1 MSTKNNQQEKWI
13 RELFLLFYLGFFAV
27 SFFKHLLPG
36 IHALTILSKGAEAI
50 CAPGMIFAA
59 GCLMGMAK
67 IADSDFQK
75 KTLNKALFS
84 LLCFYFIGFS
94 TEVVLKHRA
103 IFATIKDLLAM
114 LRIPNICGI
123 FLTLS
128 VLFLICAFFWNS
140 IEKCLDKPVILILA
154 CLVGFLCTFIP
165 EGIFGY
171 APVGVLIGGDR
182 LACIPIAFY
191 LFVFFTG
198 VALGKGKIQSLTGK
212 KMMIGT
218 AAALILG
225 VIFVALGQKTAG
237 LVLLGSGC
245 VWFCLIVSRFLLPL
259 YSKCEEL
266 ALNLWEKL
274 LIFCTSINKKRETN
288 RKLEIFLYY
297 MGYTI
302 LFFIVACFIFVPYVE
317 SHKTLIWSVD
327 GLGQYVPKIYR
338 FMSYVPSIL
347 SDLLHGNLDFAQY
360 DFTSGLGSTVA
371 ISYDPIYWLY
381 LFFKP
386 SQIEAVYSLTIV
398 LRFYLAGASISA
410 LLLYFKKSPYVTYT
424 ASMVYAFSGYALY
437 AGTRHGQFLTPL
449 ILLPVMVIAMEQL
462 ITKRKWYLMT
472 IMTALSLLCSYYFLY
487 MNTIAL
493 GIYFVARILCT
504 KEYRNFKTFF
514 TRGLIIVGSYI
525 LGASIGIISIF
536 TSFGSYMGS
545 SRSGGS
551 KLSSILTTTP
561 LFYRPEW
568 ISDSFISFISDS
580 FTPGLWLKLGF
591 APIALLA
598 IVLLFTRKNKKELK
612 PIFILFTLFCFF
624 PIFGFIFSGF
634 SSVNNRWCY
643 IYALIVAFVLAENME
658 HMTKLTAREIKI
670 MLGITGLYAG
680 IIFFSTKYR
689 TDKVFGVFGLL
700 MLTMVVILVLNYENM
715 KIPKQIGKIALFGVT
730 IFSIVLNANL
740 FITAKSDTGSHLD
753 TYVDFGKSL
762 SSMSNT
768 ALKYLD
774 EVTDG
779 NEEDGFYRSTNLKT
793 FGNARSSSLIYGY
806 NDISTFTSTLNGG
819 IVNYNRAMGNCDW
832 NIVSIYSYNFRT
844 YMHELASV
852 RYLGA
857 DSTVKAPL
865 PYGYKKVYE
874 KENKKKTYSI
884 YENEYALPLGYTY
897 SSVMSEAEAENYSA
911 AEKQELTMLTAIVDE
926 DSLQDNEKIGITSA
940 DQLPLTAKS
949 LEITDM
955 KLKGVTMDKD
965 TLTVD
970 GAGSSITFTFKGEP
984 NAETYLS
991 LKGDIEAPKDAAEH
1005 FLKTRVKTDDVSYL
1019 YKFRVDSYST
1029 GQEEF
1034 LFNLGYHEDGI
1045 NTCTLK
1051 FLSDGVLKF
1060 EDISIYSQSMD
1071 TYADR
1076 VGALQ
1081 ENVLENVKTEKNT
1094 VTGDI
1099 TLDEDKMLVITLPY
1113 QSGWTA
1119 WVDGEKV
1126 ELQQVNYQYMG
1137 LNLKA
1142 GNHTIRLHYQL
1153 PGLKL
1158 AFLITGGGIGVFILI
1173 IIFNTVRKRKQRVSH
1188 KS

>member
-1 MSTKNNQQEKWI
+1 MSTNTNQQKKWI
-13 RELFLLFYLGFFAV
+13 RELFLLFYLGFFAIC
-27 SFFKHLLPG
+27 FFNRLLPEVQ
-36 IHALTILSKGAEAI
+36 ALTLLSKIAEAI

-59 GCLMGMAK
+59 GCLMGMANPS
-67 IADSDFQK
+67 DSDLQK
-75 KTLNKALFS
+75 NTLKRALFS

-94 TEVVLKHRA
+94 TEVLIKHRA
-103 IFATIKDLLAM
+103 IFATIKDLLAL
-114 LRIPNICGI
+114 LRIPNICSI

-128 VLFLICAFFWNS
+128 VLFLICGLFRNY
-140 IEKCLDKPVILILA
+140 IEKCTDKPAWLILICLA
-154 CLVGFLCTFIP
+154 GFLCTFIP
-165 EGIFGY
+165 EGILGY
-171 APVGVLIGGDR
+171 GPVGVLIGGDR
-182 LACIPIAFY
+182 LDCIPIAFY
-191 LFVFFTG
+191 LFIFFTG
-198 VALGKGKIQSLTGK
+198 MAFGKGTFPALTDK
-212 KMMIGT
+212 RLVIGT
-218 AAALILG
+218 AATLILG
-225 VIFVALGQKTAG
+225 AAFLALGQKTAG

-245 VWFCLIVSRFLLPL
+245 VWFCLIISRFLLPI
-259 YSKCEEL
+259 YNKWEEWTVNVWKKGL
-266 ALNLWEKL
+266 S
-274 LIFCTSINKKRETN
+274 FCQAVYEQQRTN
-288 RKLEIFLYY
+288 RRLEIFLYY
-297 MGYTI
+297 VGYTV
-302 LFFIVACFIFVPYVE
+302 LFVIVACFIFVPYVE

-360 DFTSGLGSTVA
+360 DFTSGLGATVA

-410 LLLYFKKSPYVTYT
+410 LLLYFKKSPYVIYT
-424 ASMVYAFSGYALY
+424 ASMVYTFSGYALY

-449 ILLPVMVIAMEQL
+449 ILLPVLVAAMERL
-462 ITKRKWYLMT
+462 ITGRKWYLLT
-472 IMTALSLLCSYYFLY
+472 ILTGLSLLCSYYFLY

-504 KEYRNFKTFF
+504 KKYRNFKTFF

-525 LGASIGIISIF
+525 LGVSIGIISIF

-568 ISDSFISFISDS
+568 IADSFISFISDS

-591 APIALLA
+591 APLALLA

-643 IYALIVAFVLAENME
+643 IYALVVAFVLAENMD
-658 HMTKLTAREIKI
+658 HMTKLTAKEIRI
-670 MLGITGLYAG
+670 MLGIIALYAG

-715 KIPKQIGKIALFGVT
+715 KIPKRVGKIALFGVT
-730 IFSIVLNANL
+730 IFSIILNANL
-740 FITAKSDTGSHLD
+740 FITSKSDTGSHLD

-762 SSMSNT
+762 SDMSNT

-774 EVTDG
+774 EVTGDE
-779 NEEDGFYRSTNLKT
+779 EEDGFYRSTNLKT

-844 YMHELASV
+844 YMHELASI
-852 RYLGA
+852 RYLGV

-911 AEKQELTMLTAIVDE
+911 AEKQELTMLTAIVDD
-926 DSLQDNEKIGITSA
+926 DSLPNNKNIGITSA
-940 DQLPLTAKS
+940 KKLPLTAKS

-955 KLKGVTMDKD
+955 KLNGVTMDKD

-970 GAGSSITFTFKGEP
+970 GPGSSITFTFQGEP
-984 NAETYLS
+984 NAETYIS
-991 LKGDIEAPKDAAEH
+991 LRGDIDAPKDAAEH
-1005 FLKTRVKTDDVSYL
+1005 FLKTKVRTDNVNYL

-1034 LFNLGYHEDGI
+1034 LFNLGYHENGL

-1060 EDISIYSQSMD
+1060 EDIAIYSQSMD

-1076 VGALQ
+1076 ISSLQ

-1099 TLDEDKMLVITLPY
+1099 TLDKDKMLVITLPY

-1119 WVDGEKV
+1119 WVDGEEM

-1142 GNHTIRLHYQL
+1142 GTHSIRLHYQL

-1158 AFLITGGGIGVFILI
+1158 AFLITGCGLGMFALI
-1173 IIFNTVRKRKQRVSH
+1173 IIFNGVRKRKRS
-1188 KS
+1188 K

>member
-1 MSTKNNQQEKWI
+1 MSTQINQQKKWV
-13 RELFLLFYLGFFAV
+13 RELFLLFYLEFFGV
-27 SFFKHLLPG
+27 CFLKHLLPG
-36 IHALTILSKGAEAI
+36 LGFMTLLSKGAEAI

-59 GCLMGMAK
+59 GCLMGMEK
-67 IADSDFQK
+67 IPDSDFRK
-75 KTLNKALFS
+75 NTLHKALLC

-94 TEVVLKHRA
+94 TEVLLNHRA
-103 IFATIKDLLAM
+103 VFATIKDLLAM
-114 LRIPNICGI
+114 LRIPNICSI

-128 VLFLICAFFWNS
+128 ILFLICAFFWDS
-140 IEKCLDKPVILILA
+140 IEKCMEKPILLIGI
-154 CLVGFLCTFIP
+154 CLIGFLCTFIP
-165 EGIFGY
+165 EGILGY

-191 LFVFFTG
+191 LPAFFTG
-198 VALGKGKIQSLTGK
+198 IAFGREKFKTIADK
-212 KMMIGT
+212 K
-218 AAALILG
+218 LILG
-225 VIFVALGQKTAG
+225 TAGFLVFSILFLILKQKTTA
-237 LVLLGSGC
+237 LVLIGSGC
-245 VWFCLIVSRFLLPL
+245 VWFCLIVSRLLLPL
-259 YSKCEEL
+259 YSRLENIAVALLEKCVH
-266 ALNLWEKL
+266 
-274 LIFCTSINKKRETN
+274 FGQSINEKRKTS
-288 RKLEIFLYY
+288 RRLEIFLYY
-297 MGYTI
+297 IGYTI
-302 LFFIVACFIFVPYVE
+302 LFIVVACFIFVPYVE
-317 SHKTLIWSVD
+317 SHRTLIWSVD

-338 FMSYVPSIL
+338 FMSYVPSML
-347 SDLLHGNLDFAQY
+347 QDLLHGNLDFAQY

-381 LFFKP
+381 LLFKP
-386 SQIEAVYSLTIV
+386 SQIEAVYSLTII

-410 LLLYFKKSPYVTYT
+410 LLLFFKKSAYVTYT
-424 ASMVYAFSGYALY
+424 ASMIYTFSGYALY

-449 ILLPVMVIAMEQL
+449 ILLPVLVIAMERL
-462 ITKRKWYLMT
+462 ITQRKWYLLT
-472 IMTALSLLCSYYFLY
+472 ILSALSLLCSYYFLY

-493 GIYFVARILCT
+493 GIYFVTRILCT

-634 SSVNNRWCY
+634 SGVNNRWCY

-658 HMTKLTAREIKI
+658 HMTKLTAKEIKI
-670 MLGITGLYAG
+670 MLGIVGLYAS

-700 MLTMVVILVLNYENM
+700 MLTMMVILVLNYENLS
-715 KIPKQIGKIALFGVT
+715 IPKRAGKLALFGVT
-730 IFSIVLNANL
+730 IFSIILNANL
-740 FITAKSDTGSHLD
+740 FITSKSDTGSHLD
-753 TYVDFGKSL
+753 TYVEFGKSK
-762 SSMSNT
+762 SGMSNT

-774 EVTDG
+774 EVTRD
-779 NEEDGFYRSTNLKT
+779 EEDTEFYRSTNLKT
-793 FGNARSSSLIYGY
+793 FGNVRSSSLIYGY

-852 RYLGA
+852 RYLGV
-857 DSTVKAPL
+857 DSTVKMPI
-865 PYGYKKVYE
+865 PYGYQKVYE
-874 KENKKKTYSI
+874 KEAKKRTYSI
-884 YENEYALPLGYTY
+884 YENEYTLPLGYTY
-897 SSVMSEAEAENYSA
+897 SSVMSEAEAEQYSA

-926 DSLQDNEKIGITSA
+926 NTVKDNSNIGITSA
-940 DQLPLTAKS
+940 AELPVTAHS

-955 KLKGVTMDKD
+955 KLKGVTLDKD

-970 GAGSSITFTFKGEP
+970 GSGSSITFTFKGEP
-984 NAETYLS
+984 NSETYLA

-1005 FLKTRVKTDDVSYL
+1005 FLKTKVKTDDVNYL
-1019 YKFRVDSYST
+1019 YKFRVDAYST
-1029 GQEEF
+1029 GQEEY
-1034 LFNLGYHEDGI
+1034 LFNLGYHEDGLT
-1045 NTCTLK
+1045 TCTLK
-1051 FLSDGVLKF
+1051 FLSDGVLKID
-1060 EDISIYSQSMD
+1060 DISIYSQSMD

-1076 VGALQ
+1076 VAALQ

-1094 VTGDI
+1094 VTGNI
-1099 TLDEDKMLVITLPY
+1099 TVDQDKMLVITLPY

-1119 WVDGEKV
+1119 WVDGEEV

-1137 LNLKA
+1137 VNLTA
-1142 GNHTIRLHYQL
+1142 GTHSIRLHYQL

-1158 AFLITGGGIGVFILI
+1158 AFLITGGGLAAFVLI
-1173 IIFNTVRKRKQRVSH
+1173 IIFNIIKKRRMPN
-1188 KS
+1188 